1 MKYFSH
7 PEKRLIDH
15 LGEVRKYAFKY
26 NHYLDKKL
34 VDIVSALHDFGK
46 YTTYF
51 QDRLDKNKKQS
62 KDKAGNHS
70 FVSAIFAACAAS
82 QAGMSREAVF
92 MVYSVILSHHSRI
105 KWVERYLPSTIKGF
119 NRFVQNGFVKEKAI
133 DFEAEFKTVM
143 IQMEDMRLHQK
154 IIQEDLKKLSNEN
167 DIHYAEYFQNFLD
180 DFKCMEDVFRDIK
193 EQQDDYNRKR
203 RSAELYWQHQ
213 LLFSLVVTA
222 DKLSASNTVPFEP
235 RYMPFSQWMD
245 GKNAYLG
252 GSKASMLNTL
262 RKQIFDAVQS
272 SVEHLQADESLLS
285 ITAPTGTG
293 KTLTGFFAAQKLKD
307 RFPELK
313 QVVYVLP
320 FTSIIDQNYEVIQDV
335 LSKAAISREETLP
348 YLMKHHHLTAFKNST
363 ETTQK
368 EETTEVYTPD
378 QFQMLLENWEAG
390 TIVTTFVQFLE
401 TLVSADN
408 RMLKKLH
415 AFQDAIFVL
424 DEIQAIDVHFYP
436 LIEYLLQKITE
447 KFHCKIILMTAT
459 KPLFFPEMKEL
470 LEDHESYFRRLN
482 RTRLHINLEKVSVE
496 SFCQQF
502 VSEYQSKDEKPSTMI
517 VVNTIAES
525 LKIFNLLKK
534 DLQDI
539 TEITYLSTNLIPK
552 HRRERIKAV
561 NEKLKVL
568 KKSVQEKPLILVTT
582 QMVEAGVDFDFDAVV
597 RDFAPFDAI
606 IQCAGRCNRNAT
618 GKPGEVFVC
627 QMIDDQ
633 GKPFGGQIY
642 GLTSLDVTKKVLEKQ
657 SVIEEKEYLFYINQ
671 YYEKVKAKISP
682 DVCDHFIEAIETMTF
697 NPDNSYEI
705 GHFHLIK
712 DQLNKEDVFVIFNDE
727 AEILLTRYEAAMCK
741 KSPENIGD
749 LAQLKKEMQDYTL
762 ALPVKFLRSLE
773 EKSFYSGKI
782 LWVLPKD
789 GMDMYDCV
797 TGFDRQLDENGMFL

>member
-1 MKYFSH
+1 MEYFSH
-7 PEKRLIDH
+7 PEKRLMDH
-15 LGEVRKYAFKY
+15 LGEVRQFAFKY
-26 NHYLDKKL
+26 NHYLDEKL
-34 VDIVSALHDFGK
+34 VDIASVLHDFGK

-51 QDRLDKNKKQS
+51 QDRLNKKQS

-70 FVSAIFAACAAS
+70 FLSAIFAAYAAS

-92 MVYSVILSHHSRI
+92 LVYSVILSHHSRI
-105 KWVERYLPSTIKGF
+105 KWVEKYLPSTIREF
-119 NRFVQNGFVKEKAI
+119 NRFVQNGFVKKSAN

-143 IQMEDMRLHQK
+143 VQMEDLRRHQAV
-154 IIQEDLKKLSNEN
+154 IQEELEKLSTQK
-167 DIHYAEYFQNFLD
+167 DIRYAEYFQKFLNNP
-180 DFKCMEDVFRDIK
+180 KCMGEVFLVVK
-193 EQQDDYNRKR
+193 KQQDDNQKR
-203 RSAELYWQHQ
+203 ESIDLYWQHQ
-213 LLFSLVVTA
+213 LLFSLLVTA
-222 DKLSASNTVPFEP
+222 DKLSASNTVPFTP
-235 RYMPFSQWMD
+235 GYLPFSQWMD

-252 GSKASMLNTL
+252 SPEPSTLNTL
-262 RKQIFDAVQS
+262 RGQIFDAVQNS
-272 SVEHLQADESLLS
+272 IEHLQADESLLS

-320 FTSIIDQNYEVIQDV
+320 FTSIIDQNYEVIQNI
-335 LSKAAISREETLP
+335 LSKAAISREAMLP
-348 YLMKHHHLTAFKNST
+348 YLMKHHHLTAFKNSA
-363 ETTQK
+363 ETAQK

-408 RMLKKLH
+408 RMLKKFH
-415 AFQDAIFVL
+415 AFQDTIFVL
-424 DEIQAIDVHFYP
+424 DEIQAIDVHFYE
-436 LIEYLLQKITE
+436 LIEYLLKKITE

-470 LEDHESYFRRLN
+470 LEDHETYFKCLN

-502 VSEYQSKDEKPSTMI
+502 VSEYQNKDEKPSTMI

-525 LKIFNLLKK
+525 LEIFNLLKK
-534 DLQDI
+534 DLEDI
-539 TEITYLSTNLIPK
+539 AEITYLSTNLIPK
-552 HRRERIKAV
+552 HRRERIEAV
-561 NEKLKVL
+561 NEKLKTI
-568 KKSVQEKPLILVTT
+568 KKSTQEKPLILVTT

-606 IQCAGRCNRNAT
+606 IQCAGRCNRNAA
-618 GKPGEVFVC
+618 GKPGEVSVC
-627 QMIDDQ
+627 PLTDDQ
-633 GKPFGGQIY
+633 GRPFGGQIY
-642 GLTSLDVTKKVLEKQ
+642 GLTSLELTKEVLEKQ
-657 SVIEEKEYLFYINQ
+657 TVIEENEYLFYINQ
-671 YYEKVKAKISP
+671 YYEKVKEKSSQ
-682 DVCDHFIEAIETMTF
+682 DVSDHFIKAIETMTF
-697 NPDNSYEI
+697 NPDNRYEI

-712 DQLNKEDVFVIFNDE
+712 DQLNKEDVFVVLDDE

-741 KSPENIGD
+741 KSLEKIKD

-773 EKSFYSGKI
+773 EKSFYSGKT
-782 LWVLPKD
+782 LWILPKD